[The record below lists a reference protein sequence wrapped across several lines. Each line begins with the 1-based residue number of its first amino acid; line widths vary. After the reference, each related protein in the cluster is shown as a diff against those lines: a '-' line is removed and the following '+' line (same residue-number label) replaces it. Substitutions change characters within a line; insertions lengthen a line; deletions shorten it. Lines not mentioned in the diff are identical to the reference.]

1 MVVRFAEMDAVEAIL
16 SRRSIRKYTSQPVPP
31 ELVDE
36 LLKAAMSA
44 PSAGNEQPWHFVVI
58 RDREILN
65 EIPKF
70 HAYSR
75 MLREASVA
83 VLVCGDLKEQRH
95 EAFWIQDCSAA
106 TQNILV
112 AAHAR
117 GLGAVWL
124 GVYPRQKRIDGL
136 RKLLGIPEHVV
147 PLSLISIGYPAEKK
161 PPADRYDASRIHKD
175 HW

>member
-1 MVVRFAEMDAVEAIL
+1 MDAVEAIL
-16 SRRSIRKYTSQPVPP
+16 SRRSIRKYTSKPVP
-31 ELVDE
+31 DE
-36 LLKAAMSA
+36 LIEELLRAAMSA

-58 RDREILN
+58 RDRRILN

-70 HAYSR
+70 HDYSQ
-75 MLREASVA
+75 MLNEASVA
-83 VLVCGDLKEQRH
+83 VLVCADLKEQRH
-95 EAFWIQDCSAA
+95 EGFWIQDCSAA

-124 GVYPRQKRIDGL
+124 GVYPVQKRIDGL
-136 RKLLGIPEHVV
+136 RKLLGIPDHVM
-147 PLSLISIGYPAEKK
+147 PLSLISIGYPAEQK
-161 PPADRYDASRIHKD
+161 PTADRYDASRIHND

>member
-1 MVVRFAEMDAVEAIL
+1 MDAVEAIL
-16 SRRSIRKYTSQPVPP
+16 SRRSIRKYTSQPVPH
-31 ELVDE
+31 ELVED

-58 RDREILN
+58 RDRETLN

-70 HAYSR
+70 HEYSR
-75 MLREASVA
+75 MLEEAPVA

-95 EAFWIQDCSAA
+95 EGFWIQDCSAA
-106 TQNILV
+106 AQNILV
-112 AAHAR
+112 AAHAK

-124 GVYPRQKRIDGL
+124 GIYPIQKRIKGL
-136 RKLLGIPEHVV
+136 RKLLGIPEHVI
-147 PLSLISIGYPAEKK
+147 PLSLISIGYPAEQK
-161 PPADRYDASRIHKD
+161 PAADRYDASRIHND

>member
-1 MVVRFAEMDAVEAIL
+1 MDAVEAIL
-16 SRRSIRKYTSQPVPP
+16 SRRSIRKYTSSPVP
-31 ELVDE
+31 DE
-36 LLKAAMSA
+36 LIEELLRAAMSA

-58 RDREILN
+58 RDQRILN

-70 HAYSR
+70 HEYSQ
-75 MLREASVA
+75 MLREAPVA

-95 EAFWIQDCSAA
+95 EGFWIQDCSAA

-112 AAHAR
+112 AAHTR

-124 GVYPRQKRIDGL
+124 GVYPIQKRIDGL
-136 RKLLGIPEHVV
+136 RRLLGIPEHAI
-147 PLSLISIGYPAEKK
+147 PLSLISIGYPAEQK
-161 PPADRYDASRIHKD
+161 PSANRYDATRIHND

>member
-1 MVVRFAEMDAVEAIL
+1 MMDAIEAIL
-16 SRRSIRKYTSQPVPP
+16 SRRSIRKYTSEPVPS
-31 ELVDE
+31 EVVEE

-58 RDREILN
+58 DDRQILD

-70 HAYSR
+70 HPYSE
-75 MLREASVA
+75 MLKEALVA
-83 VLVCGDLKEQRH
+83 VLVCGDLKEEKH
-95 EAFWIQDCSAA
+95 KGYWIQDCSAC
-106 TQNILV
+106 TMNMLI
-112 AAHAR
+112 AAHAK

-124 GVYPRQKRIDGL
+124 GIYPVEERVKGMR
-136 RKLLGIPEHVV
+136 RLLGIPEHVV

-161 PPADRYDASRIHKD
+161 PPSNRYNASKIHHN